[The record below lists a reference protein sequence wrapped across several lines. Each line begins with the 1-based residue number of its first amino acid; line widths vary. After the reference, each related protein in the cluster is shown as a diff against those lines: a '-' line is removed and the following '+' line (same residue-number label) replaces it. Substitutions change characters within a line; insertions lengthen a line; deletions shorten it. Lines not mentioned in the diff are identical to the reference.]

1 MQDAI
6 RSAVGSD
13 AATFIDATALA
24 TRLLGDAI
32 GTNLFLL
39 GHAWQQGLVPVSGA
53 ALERAIEL
61 NGTAVE
67 ANLKAFLWGRRAAL
81 DRAAVERYAQPQHHE
96 APAPQTLAELVD
108 ARAADLADYQDA
120 AYARR
125 YRAQVD
131 RWRAAKADFSELVA
145 RNYHK
150 LLAIKDEYEVA
161 RLYNDPAFRERIGE
175 LFDGD
180 YEIRYHLA
188 PPLIS
193 PVDADTGRPRKRAFG
208 PWIGTAFRGLAKFK
222 SLRGTVLDPF
232 ARTAERRAERQLIT
246 DYEADLDLAL
256 ARDSPENADAVRA
269 LLAWPEQVRGYGV
282 VKTRNIAEAM
292 KLREAARR
300 ELSR

>member
-81 DRAAVERYAQPQHHE
+81 ERAAVERHAQPQHHE
-96 APAPQTLAELVD
+96 SPTPLTLAELIES
-108 ARAADLADYQDA
+108 RAADLTAYQDA

-125 YRAQVD
+125 YRAEVD
-131 RWRAAKADFSELVA
+131 RWRAATADLCQLVA
-145 RNYHK
+145 RNYYK
-150 LLAIKDEYEVA
+150 LLAVKDEYEIA
-161 RLYNDPAFRERIGE
+161 RLYNDPAFREQIGE
-175 LFDGD
+175 LFEGD

-193 PVDADTGRPRKRAFG
+193 PVDPASGRPKKRAFG
-208 PWIGTAFRGLAKFK
+208 PWMGSAFRWLAHFK
-222 SLRGTVLDPF
+222 GLRGTPFDPF
-232 ARTAERRAERQLIT
+232 GRTDERRAERQLIA
-246 DYEADLDLAL
+246 DYEADLELAL
-256 ARDSPENADAVRA
+256 ACNSPEDTDAVRA
-269 LLAWPEQVRGYGV
+269 LLSWPEQVRGYGV
-282 VKTRNIAEAM
+282 VKTKSIADAM
-292 KLREAARR
+292 KLRAAARQA
-300 ELSR
+300 LSR